1 MLEIDLGKLIGA
13 LGDAIVVTDAQGLI
27 CLWNAGAQRLF
38 GFTPEEALGRSMD
51 LIIPERLRHRHWE
64 GCRKTMDTG
73 VTRYGTDV
81 LKVPA
86 IGKDGR
92 QLSIAFTVALLLG
105 DDGKPYAVA
114 AVIRDDTQRF
124 QEDRALRKRV
134 GELEA
139 RLAAPAG
146 APPA

>member
-1 MLEIDLGKLIGA
+1 MQVDLAALVGA
-13 LGDAIVVTDAQGLI
+13 IGDALVVTDAQGLI
-27 CLWNAGAQRLF
+27 RLWNPGAQRLF
-38 GFTPEEALGRSMD
+38 GYTPEEALGHSMD

-73 VTRYGTDV
+73 ITRYGSDV

-92 QLSIAFTVALLLG
+92 QLSIAFTVALLNG
-105 DDGKPYAVA
+105 ADGKPWAVA

-134 GELEA
+134 AELEA
-139 RLAAPAG
+139 RLAGLPEK
-146 APPA
+146 PPA

>member
-1 MLEIDLGKLIGA
+1 VQVDLAALVGA
-13 LGDAIVVTDAQGLI
+13 IGDALVVTDAQGLI
-27 CLWNAGAQRLF
+27 RLWNPGAQRLF
-38 GFTPEEALGRSMD
+38 GYTPEEALGHSMD

-73 VTRYGTDV
+73 ITRYGSDV

-92 QLSIAFTVALLLG
+92 QLSIAFTVALLNG
-105 DDGKPYAVA
+105 ADGKPWAVA

-134 GELEA
+134 AELEA
-139 RLAAPAG
+139 RLAGLPEK
-146 APPA
+146 PPA